1 MTRRILFLLVL
12 AGSLTACGIKPS
24 GNTTPLQVH
33 PDMDNQLKFKAQSE
47 SPFYADGRSNRPA
60 VFGTIAYGKLQEDD
74 VLATGKDAAG
84 NLIKTSPV
92 AISAALLQR
101 GQERF
106 NINCAPCHGRA
117 GEGNGIVKT
126 RSLGALAPANLQEP
140 RIREVP
146 DGHIYDVITNGIRT
160 MQPLGGNIP
169 VSDRWAIVAYV
180 RALQRSQFANVKDV
194 PTGTDIK
201 AADPSATPIPAAA
214 PASAASAVAATTSP
228 AASAAA
234 SVAPKK

>member
-33 PDMDNQLKFKAQSE
+33 PDMDHQLKFKAQSE
-47 SPFYADGRSNRPA
+47 SAFYPDGRSNRPA

-74 VLATGKDAAG
+74 ILATGKDAAG
-84 NLIKTSPV
+84 NLIKNSPV
-92 AISAALLQR
+92 AMSAALLQR

-126 RSLGALAPANLQEP
+126 RSLGALAPANLQEA
-140 RIREVP
+140 RIREFP
-146 DGHIYDVITNGIRT
+146 DGHIFDVITNGIRT

-180 RALQRSQFANVKDV
+180 RALQRSQFANVKDI
-194 PTGTDIK
+194 PAGTDIK

-214 PASAASAVAATTSP
+214 PANAAPAASAASP
-228 AASAAA
+228 AASTAA